1 MTTSPDAVIL
11 DTRHSPAARLR
22 QMPVSAVTLTDS
34 FWEPRRKTN
43 RETTLPSQFQHLED
57 TGALDNF
64 RRASG
69 RKTGAEFGGMWFSD
83 SDVYKWLEA
92 ASWALASGDSPA
104 LKTLVDTAVDEIAA
118 AQQPDGYLNTYFMFE
133 RAPERWTTLSLG
145 FNNQHEL
152 YCAGHLFQAAAAHHR
167 VTGSAQLLDVATRF
181 ADLICDTF
189 GPGAEQ
195 LKGVDGHPE
204 IEMPLVELY
213 RITGNKRY
221 LSEAQHQLDSR
232 LGMGRMN
239 EAVYPYLPYREY
251 VRMEGHAV
259 CGVYLAAGA
268 TDVYSETGEAALKDT
283 LDRLWDNMTEAQ
295 MYVTG
300 GIGSRW
306 QNEDF
311 GADYEQPARA
321 YAETCAAIG
330 SLMWN
335 ARMLLADGGAKYA
348 DLMERIL
355 FNGFL
360 SGLSLSGTEY
370 FYQNPMADDG
380 RHRRQAWFGCACC
393 PPNVARL
400 LAQLPGYFYG
410 TDAAGAVYVH
420 LYADS
425 RAALPLPDGRTVT
438 LTQAA
443 NYPWDGTITLTVGT
457 PGSLA
462 LHLRVP
468 GWAKGAALAVNGE
481 ALPAPAP
488 GTYAQI
494 ERDWAAGDTVTLT
507 LPLSVRREVGHPRA
521 TSQRGQAALA
531 RGPLVYCFEAADNP
545 AFDLRDI
552 RLPAA
557 LDFQTEFVPGLL
569 GGVTVLHGD
578 APAPVTAIPYY
589 AWANREPGLMAVWS
603 ASES

>member
-1 MTTSPDAVIL
+1 MTNPPNAVIL

-22 QMPVSAVTLTDS
+22 QMPVSAVMLTDT
-34 FWEPRRKTN
+34 FWEPRLKTN
-43 RETTLPSQFQHLED
+43 RETTLPSQFRHLED

-69 RKTGAEFGGMWFSD
+69 RKTGVEFQGMWFSD

-92 ASWALASGDSPA
+92 ASWALAAGDSPA
-104 LKTLVDTAVDEIAA
+104 LKTLVDTAVNEIEA
-118 AQQPDGYLNTYFMFE
+118 AQQANGYLNSFFMFE
-133 RAPERWTTLSLG
+133 RVPERWTTLNLG

-152 YCAGHLFQAAAAHHR
+152 YCAGHLFQAAVAHHR

-204 IEMPLVELY
+204 IEMPLVELS

-221 LSEAQHQLDSR
+221 LAEAQHQLDSR

-239 EAVYPYLPYREY
+239 DAVYPFLHFREY
-251 VRMEGHAV
+251 ARMEGHAV

-268 TDVYSETGEAALKDT
+268 TDIYSETGEAALKDT

-306 QNEDF
+306 DNEAF

-335 ARMLLADGGAKYA
+335 ARMLLLDGGAKYA

-425 RAALPLPDGRTVT
+425 RAALPLSDGRIAA

-443 NYPWDGTITLTVGT
+443 NYPWDGTVTLTVGT
-457 PGSLA
+457 PGPLA

-468 GWAKGAALAVNGE
+468 VWAEGAALAVNGDSQ
-481 ALPAPAP
+481 PAPVP

-507 LPLSVRREVGHPRA
+507 LPLPVRREMAHPRA
-521 TSQRGQAALA
+521 TSQRGQAALG

-569 GGVTVLHGD
+569 GGVTILHGD

-589 AWANREPGLMAVWS
+589 AWANRAPGLMAVWS

>member
-1 MTTSPDAVIL
+1 MTTPPDAVIL

-22 QMPVSAVTLTDS
+22 QLPVSAVTLTDS
-34 FWEPRRKTN
+34 FWEPRLQTN
-43 RETTLPSQFQHLED
+43 RETTLPSQFKHLED

-69 RKTGAEFGGMWFSD
+69 RKIGLEFQGMWFSD
-83 SDVYKWLEA
+83 SDVYKWVEA

-104 LKTLVDTAVDEIAA
+104 LKTRVDTAVNEIEA
-118 AQQPDGYLNTYFMFE
+118 AQQADGYLNTHFMFE
-133 RAPERWTTLSLG
+133 RTPERWTTLNLG

-152 YCAGHLFQAAAAHHR
+152 YCAGHLFQAAVAHHR
-167 VTGSAQLLDVATRF
+167 VTGSTQLLDVATRF

-195 LKGVDGHPE
+195 LHGVDGHPE

-213 RITGNKRY
+213 RITGNTRY
-221 LSEAQHQLDSR
+221 LGEAQHQLDSR

-239 EAVYPYLPYREY
+239 DAVYPFLHFREY
-251 VRMEGHAV
+251 ARMEGHAV

-268 TDVYSETGEAALKDT
+268 TDIYSETGEAALKDT

-306 QNEDF
+306 DNEAF

-321 YAETCAAIG
+321 YAETCASIG

-335 ARMLLADGGAKYA
+335 ARMLLVDGGAKYA

-410 TDAAGAVYVH
+410 TDAAGAAYVH

-425 RAALPLPDGRTVT
+425 RAVLPLPDGRTVS
-438 LTQAA
+438 LTQTA

-457 PGSLA
+457 PGPLA
-462 LHLRVP
+462 LNLRVP
-468 GWAKGAALAVNGE
+468 GWADGAALAVNGDPQ
-481 ALPAPAP
+481 PAPTP
-488 GTYAQI
+488 GTYAHI
-494 ERDWAAGDTVTLT
+494 ERDWAEGDTVTLT
-507 LPLSVRREVGHPRA
+507 LPLPVRREVAHPRA
-521 TSQRGQAALA
+521 TSQRGQAVLG

-557 LDFQTEFVPGLL
+557 LDFQPEFVPGLL
-569 GGVTVLHGD
+569 NGVTILHGN

-589 AWANREPGLMAVWS
+589 AWANRQPGLMAVWS